1 MIVRLRATRETVMEF
16 GVQFFPSVGP
26 DLKSAE
32 QYWGEALRL
41 TQLAEQ
47 LGYANVRTVEH
58 YFHPYG
64 GYSPDPLVFL
74 SAAAAITSKLRLVT
88 GAVLPV
94 FNNPLKLA
102 GQIGM
107 VDAISK
113 GRVEIGFAR
122 AFLPHEFARFGI
134 SMDESRARF
143 DEGLEQIRRLLEEE
157 NVTMQGRF
165 HSFEKVTSMPR
176 PTQKPRPPFWIAA
189 LSTKDSFENAGRLG
203 HHLMGIPLAGSQ
215 MAELLKIYRG
225 SWTAAGRPG
234 RGQVMLAFHMFCAE
248 SREKAAAIAREPLN
262 IYLKSIVN
270 AASDWMSGVA
280 SKDYPN
286 YQKMIEFISKET
298 FETQVE
304 KGSAWVG
311 TPDDIRKAIAQY
323 DDEVGG
329 FESASLQ
336 VNFGMIP
343 HAEAEASMKLFARE
357 VMPHFRR

>member
-1 MIVRLRATRETVMEF
+1 MEF

-32 QYWGEALRL
+32 QYWGEALQL

-64 GYSPDPLVFL
+64 GYSPDPLIFL
-74 SAAAAITSKLRLVT
+74 SAAAAITHKIRLIT

-113 GRVEIGFAR
+113 GRLEIGIAR

-157 NVTMQGRF
+157 NVTLRGRF
-165 HSFEKVTSMPR
+165 HSFENVTSLPR
-176 PTQKPRPPFWIAA
+176 STQKPRPPFWIAA

-203 HHLMGIPLAGSQ
+203 HPLMGIPLAGAQ
-215 MAELLKIYRG
+215 MAELLNIYRG
-225 SWTAAGRPG
+225 SWTAAGHPG
-234 RGQVMLAFHMFCAE
+234 RGRVMLAFHMFCAE
-248 SREKAAAIAREPLN
+248 TREKAAAIAREPLN
-262 IYLKSIVN
+262 IYLKSI
-270 AASDWMSGVA
+270 
-280 SKDYPN
+280 
-286 YQKMIEFISKET
+286 
-298 FETQVE
+298 
-304 KGSAWVG
+304 
-311 TPDDIRKAIAQY
+311 RKAIAQY
-323 DDEVGG
+323 VGEVDG
-329 FESASLQ
+329 FDSASLQ

-343 HAEAEASMKLFARE
+343 CSEAEGSMKLFARE
-357 VMPHFRR
+357 VMPHFQR

>member
-1 MIVRLRATRETVMEF
+1 MEF
-16 GVQFFPSVGP
+16 GVQFFPSIGP
-26 DLKSAE
+26 EQKSAD
-32 QYWGEALRL
+32 QYWREALQL
-41 TQLAEQ
+41 TQLAER
-47 LGYANVRTVEH
+47 LSFTNVRTVEH
-58 YFHPYG
+58 YFLSYG
-64 GYSPDPLVFL
+64 GYSPDPLIFL
-74 SAAAAITSKLRLVT
+74 SAAAAMTRSIRLIT

-107 VDAISK
+107 VDAISG
-113 GRVEIGFAR
+113 GRLEVGFAR

-143 DEGLEQIRRLLEEE
+143 DEGLEQTRRLLEEE
-157 NVTMQGRF
+157 NVTAQGRF
-165 HSFEKVTSMPR
+165 HNFEKVTSLPR

-203 HHLMGIPLAGSQ
+203 HHLMGIPLAGAQ
-215 MAELLKIYRG
+215 MADLLKVYRDA
-225 SWTAAGRPG
+225 WTAAGHPG
-234 RGQVMLAFHMFCAE
+234 RGRVMLAFHMFCAE
-248 SREKAAAIAREPLN
+248 TREKAAAIAREPLN

-286 YQKMIEFISKET
+286 YQKTIEIISKET
-298 FETQVE
+298 YESQVE
-304 KGSAWVG
+304 KGSAWIG
-311 TPDDIRKAIAQY
+311 TPDDIRKAVAQY
-323 DDEVGG
+323 DSAVGG

-343 HAEAEASMKLFARE
+343 YAEAGASMRLFARE
-357 VMPHFRR
+357 VMPYFNR

>member
-1 MIVRLRATRETVMEF
+1 MEF

-26 DLKSAE
+26 ERKSAE
-32 QYWGEALRL
+32 QYWGEALQL

-47 LGYANVRTVEH
+47 LGFANVRTVEH
-58 YFHPYG
+58 YFHSYG
-64 GYSPDPLVFL
+64 GYSPDPLIFL
-74 SAAAAITSKLRLVT
+74 AAAAAITRTIRLVT

-134 SMDESRARF
+134 SMDDSRARF
-143 DEGLEQIRRLLEEE
+143 DEGLDQVRRLLEEE
-157 NVTMQGRF
+157 DVSAKGRF
-165 HSFEKVTSMPR
+165 HSFENVTSMPR

-189 LSTKDSFENAGRLG
+189 LSTRESFEMAGRCG
-203 HHLMGIPLAGSQ
+203 YHLMGIPLGGAQ
-215 MAELLKIYRG
+215 MAELLRVYRDA
-225 SWTAAGRPG
+225 WTAAGHPG
-234 RGQVMLAFHMFCAE
+234 RGRVMLAFHMFCAE
-248 SREKAAAIAREPLN
+248 TREQAAAVAREPLN
-262 IYLKSIVN
+262 IYLRSIVD

-286 YQKMIEFISKET
+286 YQKTIEFLSKET
-298 FETQVE
+298 FESQVE
-304 KGSAWVG
+304 KGGAWVG
-311 TPDDIRKAIAQY
+311 TPDDICKSIASY
-323 DDEVGG
+323 DGLVGG

-336 VNFGMIP
+336 VNFGMIGQAD
-343 HAEAEASMKLFARE
+343 AERSMRLFARE
-357 VMPHFRR
+357 VMPHFKN